1 MYHIDAYRLD
11 DPEDATAAGLLDE
24 RQADGVTVIEWAD
37 RLDGWVPAERL
48 VIWLDTPPARSVASH
63 AQLGGP
69 RNGTC
74 AARSRVAGGVVIIA
88 IDGASTDVSVAL
100 AEPDGTL
107 IAEDAWSGT
116 QRQSAELLPRLLAL
130 LAGSGRPLSDATALA
145 VGTGP
150 GSFTGLRVAMALS
163 KGLAAGLARPIVGV
177 PSLPAWLDADP
188 DAAAAVA
195 RAGARDAYVLVARC
209 RWAKDRRP

>member
-1 MYHIDAYRLD
+1 M
-11 DPEDATAAGLLDE
+11 
-24 RQADGVTVIEWAD
+24 
-37 RLDGWVPAERL
+37 
-48 VIWLDTPPARSVASH
+48 
-63 AQLGGP
+63 
-69 RNGTC
+69 
-74 AARSRVAGGVVIIA
+74 IIA
-88 IDGASTDVSVAL
+88 IDGASTDLSVAL
-100 AEPDGTL
+100 AEPDGSL

-116 QRQSAELLPRLLAL
+116 QRQSAELLPRVLAL
-130 LAGSGRPLSDATALA
+130 LAQADRPIAEVTALA

-195 RAGARDAYVLVARC
+195 RAGARDAYLLVRGADEPRILDRDELASVPRPLVAAAELAAAFELDGAHAPRG
-209 RWAKDRRP
+209 AGAIARRAAARLASAPGGDDVANLEPIYLRAPRGAAAESTERVTWL

>member
-1 MYHIDAYRLD
+1 M
-11 DPEDATAAGLLDE
+11 
-24 RQADGVTVIEWAD
+24 
-37 RLDGWVPAERL
+37 
-48 VIWLDTPPARSVASH
+48 
-63 AQLGGP
+63 
-69 RNGTC
+69 
-74 AARSRVAGGVVIIA
+74 IIA
-88 IDGASTDVSVAL
+88 IDGASTDVSIAL
-100 AEPDGTL
+100 AEPDGSL

-130 LAGSGRPLSDATALA
+130 LDGSGRPLAGVTALA

-163 KGLAAGLARPIVGV
+163 KGLAAGLARPIVGI

-195 RAGARDAYVLVARC
+195 RAGARDAYLLVRGVDEPRIVDREELASLPRPLIAAAELAAAFELDGAHAPRGAGAVAR
-209 RWAKDRRP
+209 RAAERLASEPIGDDVAVLEPIYLRAPRGVAAESTERVTWL